1 MSIFPNKICFLKNNP
16 HSSSHSFLKIYGTN
30 SDRRTA
36 VGKELTSRIQRIC
49 RIVPNRKNLS
59 NSSEIYFHENTVWFA
74 SMMTDFEEENE
85 IIFRSMQKIE
95 KEACSVLKPY
105 LEFGR
110 KSCLDIYLKI
120 KSVTTFDLEFI
131 KP

>member
-1 MSIFPNKICFLKNNP
+1 M
-16 HSSSHSFLKIYGTN
+16 
-30 SDRRTA
+30 
-36 VGKELTSRIQRIC
+36 V
-49 RIVPNRKNLS
+49 RIVIGGQLWERSSRLEFKEENLS

-85 IIFRSMQKIE
+85 IILRSMQKIE
-95 KEACSVLKPY
+95 KEACSILKHY

-110 KSCLDIYLKI
+110 ERSKSCSDIYLKI
-120 KSVTTFDLEFI
+120 KSVTTFNFEFI